1 MTLNLAARWF
11 TRWILLWTVLALP
24 VWAQSQTRTQAASK
38 TKALASSPIRQAPP
52 RAVSADVTAR
62 LQAAAAAAAAA
73 AVHSASLAAPA
84 STAPT
89 TGDAPVL
96 VAPVTATPNTPPNTA
111 AVSVAA
117 AVVVLPS
124 ASAPDRTPAAVP
136 LEQAV
141 APSLM
146 PSLPPEL
153 LIAQQIHQGNL
164 PCELGASVRVE
175 ADARQPGFFHVHG
188 KGFRYRMFPVQTT
201 TGALRLED
209 KKAGAVWLQLA
220 NKSMLMDQKRGRR
233 LADECAHP
241 DQLAYAEAM
250 KTNPPPSL
258 IDTKGLGR

>member
-1 MTLNLAARWF
+1 MRLNLAAGWF
-11 TRWILLWTVLALP
+11 TRWILLWAALALP
-24 VWAQSQTRTQAASK
+24 VWAQNQTRTQVASK
-38 TKALASSPIRQAPP
+38 TKAGASPPIRQAPS
-52 RAVSADVTAR
+52 RLVSADVTAQ

-73 AVHSASLAAPA
+73 HSSSLTVPA
-84 STAPT
+84 SAVPT
-89 TGDAPVL
+89 TGGVSAL
-96 VAPVTATPNTPPNTA
+96 VAPITSTLNTPPNTPA
-111 AVSVAA
+111 AFAAADVLPSATAPDSVSVAA
-117 AVVVLPS
+117 PL
-124 ASAPDRTPAAVP
+124 

-146 PSLPPEL
+146 PSLPLEL

-250 KTNPPPSL
+250 KINPPPSL